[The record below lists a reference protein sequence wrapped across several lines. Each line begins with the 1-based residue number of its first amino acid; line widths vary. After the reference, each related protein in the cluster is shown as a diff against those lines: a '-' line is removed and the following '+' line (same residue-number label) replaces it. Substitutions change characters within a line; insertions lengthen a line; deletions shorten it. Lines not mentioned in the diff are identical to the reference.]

1 MFTGSWNFGS
11 GFVHSEQDA
20 AQIASAA
27 ASIIVFFI
35 FFFINIDRQT

>member
-20 AQIASAA
+20 AQIAIAA

-35 FFFINIDRQT
+35 FINIDRLT